1 MEENCK
7 TQVWNEE
14 QNRSLS
20 LDHPVHYKADESN
33 LKLRKDTVMQMI

>member
-20 LDHPVHYKADESN
+20 LDHPVHYKADVSN
-33 LKLRKDTVMQMI
+33 LKLLKGTVMQMI